1 MREKRKKLWIHP
13 GNSGLDDRVP
23 RDVAAYGAPGGM
35 DAARGADDL
44 KEMSR
49 EIQARLQAD
58 HPTPSYI
65 RSCTGTGT
73 AVGPPARRQQAY
85 KN

>member
-1 MREKRKKLWIHP
+1 MREKRKNSSHFGIHP

-35 DAARGADDL
+35 DAAGGADDL
-44 KEMSR
+44 KEISK

-58 HPTPSYI
+58 HPTPS
-65 RSCTGTGT
+65 
-73 AVGPPARRQQAY
+73 
-85 KN
+85 

>member
-1 MREKRKKLWIHP
+1 MREKRKKLVPLWIHP

-44 KEMSR
+44 KEISR

-58 HPTPSYI
+58 HPTPS
-65 RSCTGTGT
+65 
-73 AVGPPARRQQAY
+73 
-85 KN
+85 